1 MFSTATYDPGVP
13 ERDAVDDLVDQWR
26 HERPDLSPDGLAA
39 MATIGRLGRF
49 AALVAPRVERVF
61 AAHGLRTGEFD
72 VLAALRRAGAPYVLT
87 PTRLSRALMLSPA
100 ATTHRLDRLDD
111 AGWVERNLDP
121 ENRRSILVRLTDPG
135 RELVDRAVAD
145 HVDNERRILGPLGP
159 DDRALLD
166 GLLRRL
172 LAGVEDP

>member
-1 MFSTATYDPGVP
+1 MLETAD
-13 ERDAVDDLVDQWR
+13 
-26 HERPDLSPDGLAA
+26 RPSLSP
-39 MATIGRLGRF
+39 
-49 AALVAPRVERVF
+49 VEVSD
-61 AAHGLRTGEFD
+61 LED
-72 VLAALRRAGAPYVLT
+72 ELI
-87 PTRLSRALMLSPA
+87 
-100 ATTHRLDRLDD
+100 DRLDD

-145 HVDNERRILGPLGP
+145 HVDDERRILGPLGP
-159 DDRALLD
+159 DDRTLLD